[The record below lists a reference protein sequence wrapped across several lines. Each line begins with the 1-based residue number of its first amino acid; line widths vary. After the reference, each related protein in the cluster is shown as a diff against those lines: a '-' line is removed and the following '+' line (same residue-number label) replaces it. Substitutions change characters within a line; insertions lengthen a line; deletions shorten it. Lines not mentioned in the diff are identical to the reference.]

1 MSVLTLKQ
9 MRYFDALARLLHF
22 GKAAEAVNVSQPALS
37 AQIADMEAKLGYRLF
52 ERRRGRIALTS
63 QALAFQPRIERILAE
78 VKDLEDMAAVKRGVL
93 EGRFRLGIIPTV
105 APYLLPEILPELRR
119 AYGGLE
125 LELKEAVT
133 EALMAELEG
142 GRIDAAILALP
153 LHAARL
159 ETRPLFDD
167 RFFLAASTHDRSFA
181 VGPVTPKGIDPSRLL
196 LLDEGHCLRDQALQL
211 CGNIHRKA
219 LANYGATS
227 LTTILQMVGH
237 GMGVTL
243 IPEIAVETESRHP
256 AIRILPFAEPVP
268 ARRIGL
274 AFRRGSE
281 READFTALA
290 EIIRRNRPARP
301 KNGRRGKIVEA
312 A

>member
-1 MSVLTLKQ
+1 MFLTIKQ

-22 GKAAEAVNVSQPALS
+22 GKAAAAVNVSQPALS

-52 ERRRGRIALTS
+52 ERRRGRISMTS
-63 QALAFQPRIERILAE
+63 QALAIQPRIGRILAE
-78 VKDLEDMAAVKRGVL
+78 VKDLEDMAAIKRGVL

-105 APYLLPEILPELRR
+105 APYLLPEILPELRQTYR
-119 AYGGLE
+119 GLE

-133 EALMAELEG
+133 EALMVELEG

-153 LHAARL
+153 VHAPRI

-167 RFFLAASTHDRSFA
+167 PFFLAASTNDKSVIA
-181 VGPVTPKGIDPSRLL
+181 GPVTPEGLDPSRLL

-211 CGNIHRKA
+211 CGNLRPKS

-243 IPEIAVETESRHP
+243 IPEIAIEMESRHP
-256 AIRILPFAEPVP
+256 AIRILPFAEPAP

-274 AFRRGSE
+274 VFRRGSE
-281 READFTALA
+281 READFNALV
-290 EIIRRNRPARP
+290 EIVRRNRSTRP
-301 KNGRRGKIVEA
+301 KRRRPGKIVEA

>member
-1 MSVLTLKQ
+1 MLLTLKQ

-22 GKAAEAVNVSQPALS
+22 GKAAEAANVSQPALS
-37 AQIADMEAKLGYRLF
+37 AQIADMEAKLGYSLF
-52 ERRRGRIALTS
+52 ERRRGRIMMTP
-63 QALAFQPRIERILAE
+63 QALAIQPRIERILAE
-78 VKDLEDMAAVKRGVL
+78 VRDLEDMAGIKRGVL

-105 APYLLPEILPELRR
+105 APYLLPEILPELRQTYR
-119 AYGGLE
+119 GLE
-125 LELKEAVT
+125 LELKETVT
-133 EALMAELEG
+133 EALIAELEG

-153 LHAARL
+153 LHAARI

-167 RFFLAASTHDRSFA
+167 PFFLAASTDDESFT
-181 VGPVTPKGIDPSRLL
+181 VGPVTPEGMDPNRLL

-211 CGNIHRKA
+211 CGSLRPKT

-274 AFRRGSE
+274 AFRRGCE
-281 READFTALA
+281 READFNALV
-290 EIIRRNRPARP
+290 EIVRRNRSARA
-301 KNGRRGKIVEA
+301 KKARQGKIVEA

>member
-1 MSVLTLKQ
+1 M
-9 MRYFDALARLLHF
+9 
-22 GKAAEAVNVSQPALS
+22 
-37 AQIADMEAKLGYRLF
+37 
-52 ERRRGRIALTS
+52 TS
-63 QALAFQPRIERILAE
+63 QALAIQPRIGRILAE
-78 VKDLEDMAAVKRGVL
+78 VKDLEDMAAIKRGVL

-105 APYLLPEILPELRR
+105 APYLLPAILPELRQTYR
-119 AYGGLE
+119 GLE

-133 EALMAELEG
+133 EALMVELEG

-153 LHAARL
+153 LHALRI

-167 RFFLAASTHDRSFA
+167 PFFLAASTNDKSFIT
-181 VGPVTPKGIDPSRLL
+181 GPVMPEALDPSRLL

-211 CGNIHRKA
+211 CGNLRPKS

-256 AIRILPFAEPVP
+256 AIRILPFAEPAP

-281 READFTALA
+281 READFNALV
-290 EIIRRNRPARP
+290 EIVRRNRSTRP
-301 KNGRRGKIVEA
+301 KRRRAGKIVEA

>member
-1 MSVLTLKQ
+1 MHLLSLKQ

-52 ERRRGRIALTS
+52 ERRRGRISMTS
-63 QALAFQPRIERILAE
+63 QALAIQPRIERILAE
-78 VKDLEDMAAVKRGVL
+78 VKDLEDMAAAKRGVL

-105 APYLLPEILPELRR
+105 APYLLPEILPELRQTYR
-119 AYGGLE
+119 GLE

-153 LHAARL
+153 VHAPRI
-159 ETRPLFDD
+159 ETRTLFEDP
-167 RFFLAASTHDRSFA
+167 FFLAASADDKNFI
-181 VGPVTPKGIDPSRLL
+181 VGPVTPEGIDPGRLL

-211 CGNIHRKA
+211 CGDIRPKT

-243 IPEIAVETESRHP
+243 IPEIALEAESRHP

-281 READFTALA
+281 READFSALA
-290 EIIRRNRPARP
+290 EIVRRNRPRP
-301 KNGRRGKIVEA
+301 KRPRHRTVSQA